1 MDPIW
6 VLHPVIQIWLV
17 MLFMQMCQHSYGNWH
32 GHPEVSHSIPCSMLL
47 HEKTKDILNQRRAHY
62 CWEHIGMHFQ
72 RGEFIPKGFGIGTF
86 RKYCRTVAESESEE
100 MSSDEMKEESDSE
113 SASETW

>member
-1 MDPIW
+1 
-6 VLHPVIQIWLV
+6 
-17 MLFMQMCQHSYGNWH
+17 
-32 GHPEVSHSIPCSMLL
+32 
-47 HEKTKDILNQRRAHY
+47 
-62 CWEHIGMHFQ
+62 MHFQ

-86 RKYCRTVAESESEE
+86 RRYCRTVAESESEE